1 MTCIVSY
8 DIESDSIRNRLAH
21 FLEKKGVRL
30 QKSVFAVEVE
40 RHVFTGLLRGIEGI
54 TKKEGKVAVFRLC
67 EGCLKNAVQMNKDE
81 RDVYVF

>member
-8 DIESDSIRNRLAH
+8 DIESDSTRNRLAR

-54 TKKEGKVAVFRLC
+54 TKKEGKVAVFKVC
-67 EGCLKNAVQMNKDE
+67 EGCLKNAVQMNKE
-81 RDVYVF
+81 EKDVYVF